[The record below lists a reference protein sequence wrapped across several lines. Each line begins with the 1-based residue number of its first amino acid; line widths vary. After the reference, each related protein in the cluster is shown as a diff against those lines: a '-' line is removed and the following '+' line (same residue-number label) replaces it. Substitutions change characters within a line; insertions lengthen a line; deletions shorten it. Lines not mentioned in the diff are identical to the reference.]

1 MGISPKKTARIQGKV
16 ISFCVFFR
24 GSRVTPLK
32 MGANIFFYPTLR
44 DPDSPCQRMIGVYNH
59 LSKVCRFHYQS
70 QKGNWIPRATW
81 IPLMFWVVAT
91 QICFSFTPY
100 LGKMNP
106 FWRSYFSNGL
116 VQPPTSFFSFLW
128 QHVGKQNPE
137 NWHENHL
144 FEIRKLIWTIHL
156 HFLGFKIVIFWGVLG
171 CPRKLVNG

>member
-70 QKGNWIPRATW
+70 QKGNWIPRAIW
-81 IPLMFWVVAT
+81 IPLISGWWQLKYV
-91 QICFSFTPY
+91 C
-100 LGKMNP
+100 
-106 FWRSYFSNGL
+106 YFHPEAWGRFPILTHIFQMGWNHHL
-116 VQPPTSFFSFLW
+116 IFF
-128 QHVGKQNPE
+128 GN
-137 NWHENHL
+137 
-144 FEIRKLIWTIHL
+144 I
-156 HFLGFKIVIFWGVLG
+156 
-171 CPRKLVNG
+171 LVNKTLKIDMLHLKKITSLKSGNSSEPSTFTCWSSKS